1 MKKSQSS
8 QFFRKADLIKFKQ
21 ENPTYTYHYKLTNKF
36 FKIEKDFETFL
47 SKYNKLTKR
56 EHYLE
61 YILDSQKV
69 KGYFDIEYYGDEKNL
84 EPYKFSL
91 DFIKYIYKLYFNIDL
106 KEDELLI
113 LCGSRY
119 INLGSIQT
127 YKHSFHIIIN
137 NKVCFLSN
145 TEQKNFIDCVINECD
160 TKANDENELYE
171 LYEKMMV
178 YDSIDNKYK
187 SPVDFAPYS
196 RASQAFRMPLTH
208 KGDGDTRTLLSPLD
222 DNIDLKHYF
231 IGYIEECDKHY
242 SDEKIVLPK
251 LKIQK
256 PITDK
261 PAIAKNTIGEITINE
276 DIKLS
281 QQKIDQVMTIIQDRF
296 PDAVIEN
303 VVHKY
308 DNIFCF
314 NFKKTNYPC
323 LICPHRKTTPHN
335 HNLFYFIYN
344 ISNDKLYYKCRDSC
358 AGNKRVLLTPKGDG
372 CIIWNEIYNSD
383 GCRSPT
389 IYDIKTNN
397 TIFIQAN
404 MGAGKTKMSINY
416 LSNYPK
422 ASILII
428 SYRVLLIKEYEKN
441 FKNLGFISYQDL
453 KEPQDYHRVI
463 CCYDS
468 LNHLEKAKDKYDI
481 VLLDEL
487 DSVLAHSSSEIM
499 NKRGINQALFKRYV
513 STSNLVICMDA
524 YLNNK
529 RCVDIMK
536 KLRPQIPIF
545 SSYNSFVRETNR
557 YVKLWKSIK
566 MKDEEVARFR
576 GDLINSVKE
585 GSKIVCCSMSKTF
598 VDECCNVL
606 NEMNIDY
613 YSYSSST
620 NRKIIN
626 EHTKDIRKAWRDSKI
641 RAIFYTPTI
650 SSGISMENEVFEDGK
665 VVDSLDDL
673 EKVDKLYAYAMPNQ
687 RRTCSVWDF
696 LQMLFRVRQLETGEM
711 NICLSYDNSNNT
723 DIPLSIAEIEKNID
737 MRSQELISVF
747 GEPDVPCDW
756 CDKIGKVVYDRN
768 NWKYLLY
775 LHNTL
780 RKAQSLVYFEDVL
793 VDFFENLHIEV
804 SRVEKQKLTDEVFE
818 TKALVKELKEIK
830 EEEYKQMYLETKVL
844 DYEEFEDIDYKKK
857 KYEPLTDEEAL
868 QYIKFK
874 ALEMFDLDGASL
886 KEADEEQQEK
896 IYDMYLS
903 RQGTYRF
910 HKYQRYK
917 KYITY
922 DEDKIKSNLF
932 NNIQSKHIEDDIFGV
947 IDKITRGDDKILLMN
962 EIFKKIGISSSDYET
977 IENIQEEAVK
987 VNKTQL
993 EDIYEWGKDFV
1004 KKNYNIVKQ
1013 DGKIREKKKDIDEK
1027 FSVNK
1032 WVNCVCN
1039 LANEFLDI
1047 KFEKVLDKPKG
1058 KLIGFLT
1065 YPNYKLITQD
1075 VGKKHRKKLFN
1086 ELDAY
1091 AFEDESEDELDK

>member
-1 MKKSQSS
+1 MKKASQS
-8 QFFRKADLIKFKQ
+8 QFFRKADLIKYKL
-21 ENPTYTYHYKLTNKF
+21 ENPNFSYHYKITNRF
-36 FKIEKDFETFL
+36 FKVEKDFETFL
-47 SKYNKLTKR
+47 NKFVHLTKR

-84 EPYKFSL
+84 EPYKYSL
-91 DFIKYIYKLYFNIDL
+91 DFIKCIYNIYFNINLEEKDIL
-106 KEDELLI
+106 V

-137 NKVCFLSN
+137 NGVCFLNN
-145 TEQKNFIDCVINECD
+145 TEQKNFIDCVVNECES
-160 TKANDENELYE
+160 KSNDYQKLYE
-171 LYEKMMV
+171 LYDKMMV
-178 YDSIDNKYK
+178 YDSIDSKYK

-196 RASQAFRMPLTH
+196 RASQSWRMPLTH

-222 DNIDLKHYF
+222 DSVELKHYF
-231 IGYIEECDKHY
+231 VSYVDDCDKHY

-256 PITDK
+256 PITEK
-261 PAIAKNTIGEITINE
+261 SIAKNSIGEITINE

-281 QQKIDQVMTIIQDRF
+281 QQKIDQVMTIIRDRF
-296 PDAVIEN
+296 PEAELDSII
-303 VVHKY
+303 HKY

-314 NFKKTNYPC
+314 NFKKSNYPC
-323 LICPHRKTTPHN
+323 LICSHRKTTPHK
-335 HNLFYFIYN
+335 HNSFYFIYN
-344 ISNDKLYYKCRDSC
+344 ITNDKLYYKCRDAD
-358 AGNKRVLLTPKGDG
+358 AGKKRVLLTPKGDG

-383 GCRSPT
+383 GCRSPP
-389 IYDIKTNN
+389 IYDINTNN
-397 TIFIQAN
+397 TVFIQAN
-404 MGAGKTKMSINY
+404 MGSGKTKMSINY

-441 FKNLGFISYQDL
+441 FKSLGFISYQDL
-453 KEPQDYHRVI
+453 KDAQDYHRVI

-468 LNHLEKAKDKYDI
+468 LNHLERQKDKYDI
-481 VLLDEL
+481 VLLDEI

-529 RCVDIMK
+529 RCVEIMK
-536 KLRPQIPIF
+536 KLRPQIPIY

-557 YVKLWKSIK
+557 YVKLWTSKK
-566 MKDEEVARFR
+566 NMDNEVARFR
-576 GDLINSVKE
+576 DELISCIEKDNQ
-585 GSKIVCCSMSKTF
+585 KIVCCSMSKTF

-606 NEMNIDY
+606 EEKGIGY

-626 EHTKDIRKAWRDSKI
+626 EHTKDIRKAWRNSSI

-650 SSGISMENEVFEDGK
+650 SSGISMENDVYEDGK
-665 VVDSLDDL
+665 IIDSLDGM
-673 EKVDKLYAYAMPNQ
+673 EKVDKLFAFAMPNQ

-696 LQMLFRVRQLETGEM
+696 LQMLFRVRQLEDGEM
-711 NICLSYDNSNNT
+711 NIMLSYDNSNTT
-723 DIPLSIAEIEKNID
+723 DIPLSIAEIEKHID
-737 MRSQELISVF
+737 IRSQDLISVF

-756 CDKIGKVVYDRN
+756 CDKIGKVVYDKN
-768 NWKYLLY
+768 NWKYLLF

-793 VDFFENLHIEV
+793 VEFFENLHIEV
-804 SRVEKQKLTDEVFE
+804 KRVDKKQMTEEALE

-830 EEEYKQMYLETKVL
+830 EEEYRQAYLEADILT
-844 DYEEFEDIDYKKK
+844 YEEFEEIDMKKK
-857 KYEPLTDEEAL
+857 KYEALTDDEAL
-868 QYIKFK
+868 QYIKYK
-874 ALEMFDLDGASL
+874 ALEMFDLNGKAL
-886 KEADEEQQEK
+886 HGADEETQQK

-903 RQGTYRF
+903 RKGTFRF

-917 KYITY
+917 KFITY
-922 DEDKIKSNLF
+922 DEAEIKTNLF
-932 NNIQSKHIEDDIFGV
+932 NNIQSKHIEDDVFGV
-947 IDKITRGDDKILLMN
+947 LDKITRGDDKILLMN

-987 VNKTQL
+987 INKSQL
-993 EDIYEWGKDFV
+993 EDIYEWGKEFV
-1004 KKNYNIVKQ
+1004 KKNYNVVKQ

-1032 WVNCVCN
+1032 WVNCVSK
-1039 LANEFLDI
+1039 LAEEFLDI

-1065 YPNYKLITQD
+1065 YPNYKLITQE
-1075 VGKKHRKKLFN
+1075 VGKKHRKKLFM

-1091 AFEDESEDELDK
+1091 AFDSSDDELDY